1 MEENMKILW
10 LIGSMASGKTTQH
23 KLLIELLGDGTLDV
37 NNGCKDPSP
46 FCFSVSGEV
55 GSLGLLKEGVQT
67 CGIDP
72 VYGDLKKEGL
82 RRSIAMAHEKGA
94 ELIIMEGA
102 QASMEW
108 YKQVILPQYY
118 DAELYVVHLSISYD
132 HNLQRLRQRRW
143 LKTHD
148 TLDGF
153 TGSDQM
159 VLEDRTYDNVLGKNK
174 QYRSLFKALTKQSE
188 KDGFKTLEIDA
199 LNDRYDILEQIVEFI
214 YA

>member
-1 MEENMKILW
+1 MKILW
-10 LIGSMASGKTTQH
+10 LLGSMASGKTTQH
-23 KLLIELLGDGTLDV
+23 KLLIELLGNGTLDV
-37 NNGCKDPSP
+37 YNGCKETSP
-46 FCFSVSGEV
+46 YCFSVSGEV
-55 GSLGLLKEGVQT
+55 ASLGLLKEGVQT

-72 VYGDLKKEGL
+72 VYGDLKKDGL
-82 RRSIAMAHEKGA
+82 RLSIAMAQEKGA

-108 YKQVILPQYY
+108 YKQVILPQF
-118 DAELYVVHLSISYD
+118 ATAKVYVVHLSISYD

-148 TLDGF
+148 TLEGF

-174 QYRSLFKALTKQSE
+174 QYRSLFKAMQKLSISKPLVS
-188 KDGFKTLEIDA
+188 TLEIDA
-199 LNDRYDILEQIVEFI
+199 LNDRFDILEQIAEFI
-214 YA
+214 YNA